1 GVYRLFGTPF
11 GIKITPLVIQY
22 IILSNKWGS
31 VQSWEIP
38 IFFFFERKSEVKM
51 GLFCAKTHFL
61 RISMEYLNKF
71 DRVSQKFR

>member
-1 GVYRLFGTPF
+1 MGNTDFLF
-11 GIKITPLVIQY
+11 L
-22 IILSNKWGS
+22 
-31 VQSWEIP
+31 
-38 IFFFFERKSEVKM
+38 ERKKKCVKM

>member
-1 GVYRLFGTPF
+1 VYRLFGTPF

-22 IILSNKWGS
+22 IILSNKWGA
-31 VQSWEIP
+31 VQIMGNTD
-38 IFFFFERKSEVKM
+38 FLFLERKKKCVKM
-51 GLFCAKTHFL
+51 GLFCEKIHIL